1 MFITLKKLLYLL
13 PSGDLV
19 KLVIL
24 FFMMLLGAL
33 VEVIGVGMIPAFVM
47 IIASPDTVLTID
59 WLMPVWKT
67 FSITDSGDILV
78 FGAIALIVVTII
90 KNAYII
96 FYNYV
101 KALFIYR
108 RFVLIGSNLFN
119 KYMNAPYEFH
129 LKRNTAALLRNVTQE
144 ARYLPDG
151 VMTPILKLTMDVV
164 LVVAIIVML
173 FLVEPLIT
181 LGVFLLVGGGGALF
195 MKFIKE
201 KTHELGKIAQNNR
214 GLMIKAVNEG
224 LGGFKDARVLG
235 REAWFNQKFFVYI
248 KRFSIS
254 EMYKQVATLANKP
267 IIETIAVSGMLL
279 IALFLYWQ
287 GRGLESVIPV
297 LTLFGAAT
305 IRIMPAIQGIATEIT
320 QLRYYSYAVDPIY
333 FDTVELANDN
343 ENFNDFKKEKL
354 VKKEDSQSFEFKT
367 EIRFEDVSYHYPQAE
382 IQAVKNITLS
392 IPKGDVVGFVGASGA
407 GKTTLVDLLLGL
419 LRPQQGLITVDSRDI
434 HSDISSWQRNVG
446 YIPQYIFLTDNTIKR
461 NIAFGMPD
469 EEIKEENLL
478 NAIEAA
484 QLSEFV
490 QQLPDGVNTII
501 GERGA
506 NLSGGQRQR
515 IGIARALYHNP
526 HVLIMDEATSALDN
540 LTEKYL
546 VEAIERLKGERTVL
560 VIAHR
565 LTTVQ
570 NCNILYYMDHGRIID
585 KGQYKDLILRNKTFK
600 KMSLVE

>member
-1 MFITLKKLLYLL
+1 MLRTLKKLLYLL
-13 PSGDLV
+13 PAGDHF

-33 VEVIGVGMIPAFVM
+33 FEVIGVGMIPAFVV
-47 IIASPDTVLTID
+47 IIASPETVLTID
-59 WLMPVWKT
+59 WLKPIWT
-67 FSITDSGDILV
+67 ALSITDSGDILI
-78 FGAIALIVVTII
+78 FGAIALIVATVI
-90 KNAYII
+90 KNAYLI
-96 FYNYV
+96 FYNYI
-101 KALFIYR
+101 KALFVYR

-119 KYMNAPYEFH
+119 KYMHAPYEFH
-129 LKRNTAALLRNVTQE
+129 LKRNSADLLRNVTQE

-201 KTHELGKIAQNNR
+201 KTHQLGKSAQKDR

-235 REAWFNQKFFVYI
+235 REGWFYRIFFTYI
-248 KRFSIS
+248 SRFSRS
-254 EMYKQVATLANKP
+254 EMYRQVTSLANKP

-287 GRGLESVIPV
+287 GRGLESVIPI

-305 IRIMPAIQGIATEIT
+305 IRIMPAIQGIAFEVT
-320 QLRYYSYAVDPIY
+320 QLRYYSYAVEPIY
-333 FDTVELANDN
+333 FDTVELTSGNEHSSDIKEVKLANN
-343 ENFNDFKKEKL
+343 EER
-354 VKKEDSQSFEFKT
+354 QSFRFVS
-367 EIRFEDVSYHYPQAE
+367 EIRFEDVSYHYPQSE
-382 IQAVKNITLS
+382 NQAVQSISLS
-392 IPKGDVVGFVGASGA
+392 IPKGDAVGFVGISGA

-419 LRPQQGLITVDSRDI
+419 LKPQQGMITVDGRDI
-434 HSDISSWQRNVG
+434 QSDIFAWQKNVG
-446 YIPQYIFLTDNTIKR
+446 YIPQYIFLSDDTIKR
-461 NIAFGMPD
+461 NIAFGLPD
-469 EEIKEENLL
+469 EAVKKNNLQD
-478 NAIEAA
+478 AIEAA
-484 QLSEFV
+484 QLSELV
-490 QQLPDGVNTII
+490 QELPDGVNTII

-506 NLSGGQRQR
+506 RLSGGQRQR

-526 HVLIMDEATSALDN
+526 QVLIMDEATSALDN

-546 VEAIERLKGERTVL
+546 VEAIERLKGERTIII
-560 VIAHR
+560 IAHR

-570 NCNILYYMDHGRIID
+570 NCDILYYMDYGRIID
-585 KGQYKDLILRNKTFK
+585 RGSYKDLILRNTRFK
-600 KMSLVE
+600 RMALIE